1 MTKRAMCL
9 GLALVLAVSAS
20 GMHAASA
27 RTKLALS
34 EADTY
39 ALEMAESACASQDFS
54 ALFEA
59 MARSDMVRA
68 KYSAPTINVVID
80 GATNSVATDNYGDF
94 PIALLDYSWVTRA
107 SVLASEADPATVIEN
122 VEKQFN
128 QNKASQWT
136 VEWQIVRYGPP
147 SEDDEVGEVIERIGK
162 PGVLSFEPYDGCWR
176 LVEDFR
182 S

>member
-1 MTKRAMCL
+1 MTKRAMNL
-9 GLALVLAVSAS
+9 GLALVLAVSAN
-20 GMHAASA
+20 GMQAASA
-27 RTKLALS
+27 KTKLALS
-34 EADTY
+34 ETDTY

-80 GATNSVATDNYGDF
+80 GATKSVAADNYADF

-122 VEKQFN
+122 VEKELN
-128 QNKASQWT
+128 QSKANQWA
-136 VEWQIVRYGPP
+136 VEWQVVRYGPP
-147 SEDDEVGEVIERIGK
+147 SEDNEIGEIIERIGK

-176 LVEDFR
+176 LIEDFR
-182 S
+182 G